1 MKISIEQY
9 NLNNTKSKYCPSGK
23 QNNVFP
29 HSQRIYFLTPGMS
42 KYGLLHGKRQ
52 LRLQMKLNLLNS

>member
-1 MKISIEQY
+1 MKISIEQF
-9 NLNNTKSKYCPSGK
+9 NLNNMESKYCPCGK
-23 QNNVFP
+23 QNNIFP
-29 HSQRIYFLTPGMS
+29 HFQHIYFLTPSTS